1 MVVRGG
7 GGRGDCMQRG
17 TCNKDEH
24 RPPFMLGL
32 VRFSS
37 GVNIRS
43 VRTFPSRLARS
54 SAPFG
59 LESRTW
65 VSNDFPSFLSQFL
78 LISISLFS
86 VNFSILLSGLTF
98 IPIKAK
104 IRKTCHP
111 CIFPPCRTTR
121 IVTMTPKKKKTEEK
135 MHMDHLTKIKD
146 NVPHRTS
153 LQRHGE
159 QRSYSLFTL

>member
-1 MVVRGG
+1 
-7 GGRGDCMQRG
+7 MQRG

-43 VRTFPSRLARS
+43 VRTFPSQLARS

-86 VNFSILLSGLTF
+86 VYFSILLSGLTS

-104 IRKTCHP
+104 IRKTYHP

-121 IVTMTPKKKKTEEK
+121 IVTMTPKKKKNAYGSLNKNKRQCSSPNVTATSRRTK
-135 MHMDHLTKIKD
+135 KLFVVYIITSKRTTVHHL
-146 NVPHRTS
+146 P
-153 LQRHGE
+153 
-159 QRSYSLFTL
+159 